1 MSGPPPDDHYFLSY
15 SRSDEAFALRLAK
28 DLRAHGVAMW
38 VDQIDIRPSEHWD
51 RAVER
56 AVRNCRGIVVIVS
69 PRSVESNNVA
79 DEISF
84 AIDSRKSVLPVLI
97 ERCALPLRLT
107 RMQVIDATGK
117 YERAL
122 QLCADEL
129 RKRDGD
135 TPQSTVAMPTRE
147 PLDPS
152 AVSLVRERLAPIVGP
167 IAGRLVEEAA
177 RKVDSIDELYRI
189 LSLRI
194 QSEPEREQFL
204 GLGGAEPVLSKA
216 PPSTPEGCQ
225 ADISDARLDS
235 MSRLMI
241 RYIGPIAPIVVKR
254 EARSAASL
262 DHLRDNLAAMITN
275 HNERAE
281 FLRQAGD

>member
-1 MSGPPPDDHYFLSY
+1 LSSPAPEGHYFLSY
-15 SRSDEAFALRLAK
+15 SRSDEEFALRLAK

-38 VDQIDIRPSEHWD
+38 VDQLDIRPSEHWD

-84 AIDSRKSVLPVLI
+84 AIDSGKSVLPVLI

-122 QLCADEL
+122 RLCADEL
-129 RKRDGD
+129 RQRDGD
-135 TPQSTVAMPTRE
+135 ASQSTVSTPVRK

-152 AVSLVRERLAPIVGP
+152 GVSLARERLAPILGP

-177 RKVDSIDELYRI
+177 RQAGSIDELYRI

-194 QSEPEREQFL
+194 QSEPEREHFL
-204 GLGGAEPVLSKA
+204 GLGGAEACSSNV
-216 PPSTPEGCQ
+216 PPSSPEGGPDQ
-225 ADISDARLDS
+225 ISAAELDS
-235 MSRLMI
+235 RAKLMG
-241 RYIGPIAPIVVKR
+241 RYIGPIAPLVVKR
-254 EARSAASL
+254 EGRVAVSL
-262 DHLRDNLAAMITN
+262 EHLRQNLAAMITDQ
-275 HNERAE
+275 NERAE
-281 FLRQAGD
+281 FLRQAGG

>member
-1 MSGPPPDDHYFLSY
+1 MSGPTPEGNYFLSY
-15 SRSDEAFALRLAK
+15 SRSDEEFALRLAK
-28 DLRAHGVAMW
+28 DLRARGVAMW
-38 VDQIDIRPSEHWD
+38 VDQFDIRPSEHWD
-51 RAVER
+51 RAIER

-84 AIDSRKSVLPVLI
+84 AIDSGKSVLPVLI

-129 RKRDGD
+129 RQRDGD
-135 TPQSTVAMPTRE
+135 APQSTPAMPIRE

-152 AVSLVRERLAPIVGP
+152 GVSLARERLAPILGP
-167 IAGRLVEEAA
+167 IAGRLAEEAA
-177 RKVDSIDELYRI
+177 QEAGSIDELYRI

-194 QSEPEREQFL
+194 QSEPEREHFL
-204 GLGGAEPVLSKA
+204 GLARTEPAFSKA
-216 PPSTPEGCQ
+216 PPDTPEGCR
-225 ADISDARLDS
+225 AKISAAELES
-235 MSRLMI
+235 MWKLMV

-254 EARSAASL
+254 EGRTASSL
-262 DHLRDNLAAMITN
+262 EHLRHNLAAKIAN
-275 HNERAE
+275 HNDRAE

>member
-1 MSGPPPDDHYFLSY
+1 MNAPTPEGNYFLSY
-15 SRSDEAFALRLAK
+15 SRSDEEFALRLAK
-28 DLRAHGVAMW
+28 DLRARGVAMW
-38 VDQIDIRPSEHWD
+38 VDQFDIRPSEHWD
-51 RAVER
+51 RAIER

-84 AIDSRKSVLPVLI
+84 AIDSGKSVLPVLI

-129 RKRDGD
+129 RQRDSD
-135 TPQSTVAMPTRE
+135 ASQSTPAMPAHE

-152 AVSLVRERLAPIVGP
+152 GVSLARERLAPILGP
-167 IAGRLVEEAA
+167 IAGRLVEKAA
-177 RKVDSIDELYRI
+177 RQAGSIEELYRI

-194 QSEPEREQFL
+194 ESEPEREQFL

-216 PPSTPEGCQ
+216 PPPAPEGCRAQ
-225 ADISDARLDS
+225 ISAGELDS
-235 MSRLMI
+235 MSKLMV
-241 RYIGPIAPIVVKR
+241 RYIGPIAPLVVKR
-254 EARSAASL
+254 EGRAAVSL

-275 HNERAE
+275 QNERAE
-281 FLRQAGD
+281 FLRQAGG